1 GTSDRTITV
10 DAGCGW
16 LHSAKRNPWPQIAE
30 DAGVT
35 IDRSSPNWGVQW
47 RDLGFPPDEQRAF
60 GEAYDRFE
68 TAAHAA
74 LHGPDRPLSDF
85 VAANDPWRP
94 MID

>member
-1 GTSDRTITV
+1 MADPSLLPKTTPARAAVTPLADAPNGTSDRTITV

-68 TAAHAA
+68 TA
-74 LHGPDRPLSDF
+74 
-85 VAANDPWRP
+85 
-94 MID
+94 